1 MFPSATSPGNPL
13 LTSVSGETAHMGKR
27 RRSAPAR
34 PRKLFP
40 FPSRAA
46 YREERE
52 RSSRPRKC
60 RRCSPRRS
68 SARFRP
74 QPPDAPSAAHSRKR
88 GAAAW
93 HSGRRGSARPGPGWP
108 PSCVP
113 CPFLGPSGAGL
124 SWRLPAWPAAR
135 DALARPGALSRLCP
149 RVTAA
154 GEEGG
159 SRWAGP
165 RARAAASCI
174 LASVPRAARSRA
186 RSQAPVTGWGR
197 EARHAGLAC
206 SLASCCRGPGLRCH

>member
-88 GAAAW
+88 GPP
-93 HSGRRGSARPGPGWP
+93 RGILGGVARPAPAAILCALSLPGSLWGRLVLAP
-108 PSCVP
+108 ACLARSSRRPGSTRRALSP
-113 CPFLGPSGAGL
+113 LSPGDRGGGGRWEPMGRPSGARG
-124 SWRLPAWPAAR
+124 RL
-135 DALARPGALSRLCP
+135 LHSGQRPPCSPVPSEVAGAGDRMG
-149 RVTAA
+149 A
-154 GEEGG
+154 
-159 SRWAGP
+159 
-165 RARAAASCI
+165 
-174 LASVPRAARSRA
+174 
-186 RSQAPVTGWGR
+186 
-197 EARHAGLAC
+197 
-206 SLASCCRGPGLRCH
+206 